1 MPGTTGF
8 QAVTAVEGIGVSIAE
23 SYKTLGSVLRD
34 HRPVDQIA
42 ALVGFSIVAA
52 GTPGPNNLLLWAS
65 GAAFGF
71 RRTLPHVVG
80 TAVGVG
86 ALTLAVAA
94 GLSVLITGVPGVAV
108 AMKIAGSLYLLYLAW
123 RVAGAGALGDRSIAK
138 PLGVGQAAVFQV
150 INPKSWI
157 FALGAVTT
165 FRPATLPAFSG
176 TVLVTITMILV
187 IIPTASLWAAGGNA
201 ISALIQDDRVRRAIN
216 LTLALILAA
225 TVVSVW
231 L

>member
-1 MPGTTGF
+1 
-8 QAVTAVEGIGVSIAE
+8 VTAVVGIDASIAG
-23 SYKTLGSVLRD
+23 SYKTHGGVLRE
-34 HRPVDQIA
+34 HRPVEQIA
-42 ALVGFSIVAA
+42 ALVGFSIISA
-52 GTPGPNNLLLWAS
+52 GTPGPNNILLWAS

-71 RRTLPHVVG
+71 RRTIPHVVG
-80 TAVGVG
+80 TAVGIG

-94 GLSVLITGVPGVAV
+94 GLSVIITGVPGVAL

-123 RVAGAGALGDRSIAK
+123 RVAGAGALSNRSIAK
-138 PLGVGQAAVFQV
+138 PLGVGQAAAFQV

-165 FRPATLPAFSG
+165 FRPANLPTFSG
-176 TVLVTITMILV
+176 AVLVTITMILV
-187 IIPTASLWAAGGNA
+187 IIPTASLWAAGGGA
-201 ISALIQDDRVRRAIN
+201 ISRMIRDDRVRRAVN

-225 TVVSVW
+225 TVVAVW

>member
-1 MPGTTGF
+1 MAG
-8 QAVTAVEGIGVSIAE
+8 
-23 SYKTLGSVLRD
+23 SYKTFGSGPRE
-34 HRPVDQIA
+34 HRAVDQLA
-42 ALVGFSIVAA
+42 ALVAFSIISA
-52 GTPGPNNLLLWAS
+52 GTPGPNNILLMAS

-71 RRTLPHVVG
+71 RRTVPHVVG
-80 TAVGVG
+80 TTVGIG

-94 GLSVLITGVPGVAV
+94 GLGVLLTTVPGVAL
-108 AMKIAGSLYLLYLAW
+108 AMKVAGSLYLLYLAW
-123 RVAGAGALGDRSIAK
+123 QVAGAGALQDRSIAK
-138 PLGVGQAAVFQV
+138 PLGVQQAAAFQV

-165 FRPATLPAFSG
+165 FRPTTFPMFTG
-176 TVLVTITMILV
+176 TVLVTITMVLV
-187 IIPTASLWAAGGNA
+187 IIPTASLWAAGGGA
-201 ISALIQDDRVRRAIN
+201 ISRLIEDDRVRRAVN